1 MKNMKMYRF
10 INLGMGMSKGG
21 VTSEIRKWEFEL

>member
-10 INLGMGMSKGG
+10 INLGMGMPNGG
-21 VTSEIRKWEFEL
+21 VKSEIRKWKFEL